1 MSRWIANLLGL
12 SIVGVLAVATWG
24 GFGVSRH
31 IIVAVDKWGNSAPDL
46 KPTLTTLNRPC
57 GIRNVKSNA
66 NYSTFYS
73 EGSLMPCGTLAE
85 VATSV
90 VKAGD
95 AVVQTQLVERTTAPH
110 VTAAM
115 DTLNDSAQKLGGTA
129 DNLSGTATALTGT
142 ANAATGTLTAA
153 TTTIQ
158 TAGTTIAAFQPVLGH
173 LNASSADLDAFLK
186 GRMLTETLPDIAANL
201 KITTGNVAEMTTDS
215 ATWYHKWLH
224 PDKKKLTFVGGVDAT
239 TLWIHS
245 HILPP
250 LF

>member
-31 IIVAVDKWGNSAPDL
+31 IIAAIDRWGDAAPDL
-46 KPTLTTLNRPC
+46 APTIAKVNQALDTTNAPC
-57 GIRNVKSNA
+57 AIKGSNQ
-66 NYSTFYS
+66 
-73 EGSLMPCGTLAE
+73 PCRGTLGLLNK
-85 VATSV
+85 TI
-90 VKAGD
+90 KDTGD
-95 AVVQTQLVERTTAPH
+95 AIIETQLQERSTAPH
-110 VTAAM
+110 ITAAM

-129 DNLSGTATALTGT
+129 DSLSGTATALTGT